1 MRYMPA
7 PLAGT
12 AYSVVAVIAAACAVK
27 STVAYS
33 DGRPLDTN
41 VILLYLLAL
50 VSPDKSAKSGLITVI
65 AAPAVACFRNCPV
78 PPVADKLAF
87 VPPFAKGTTPV
98 VKSPKSNPGGM
109 SAGTR
114 KRKPGK
120 ELAFTGV

>member
-1 MRYMPA
+1 MFVLAFAFTATTPDAAVPTVLLVSAPVCPRPA
-7 PLAGT
+7 PARIGV
-12 AYSVVAVIAAACAVK
+12 ASSVVTVIAAACAVK

-87 VPPFAKGTTPV
+87 VP
-98 VKSPKSNPGGM
+98 
-109 SAGTR
+109 
-114 KRKPGK
+114 
-120 ELAFTGV
+120 